1 MKIEKTNNIAMQKG
15 NIGVTT
21 ENIFPVIK
29 KFLYSDHDIF
39 LREMVSNA
47 VDATQKLKTLAATGD
62 FKGEL
67 GDLSVRISLD
77 EKAGTLTISDRGI
90 GMTAEEID
98 KYINQIA
105 FSGVNDFLEKYQDK
119 AEAIIGHFGL
129 GFYSSF
135 MVSKKVEIITK
146 SYKEGSKAVKWSCDG
161 SPEYSIEDAEKADR
175 GSDIVL
181 YIDDDCKEFLQKSK
195 IEELLNKYCKFMAV
209 PVVFGKKTEW
219 KDGKNVETDEDNVI
233 NAVEPLWVK
242 APSSLKDEDYKSF
255 YRTLFPMNDEPLFW
269 IHLNVDYPFNLTGI
283 LYFPRVKNNIELQR
297 NKIQL
302 YCNQVFVT
310 DQVEGIVPEF
320 LTLLHGVIDSPDI
333 PLNVSRSYLQSDAN
347 VKKIATYIT
356 KKVADRLQSIFKE
369 NRKEYEE
376 KWDDLKLFINYGM
389 LSESDFYDRAKN
401 FALLKDTE
409 GKYFTFEEYKTLVKD
424 NQTDKEGFL
433 VNLYT
438 TNKEEQYSYIE
449 AARQKGYSVIDASGQ
464 LDVPTLSML
473 EQKQEKTR
481 YVRVDSDVVDR
492 IIQKEDAPKNNLSA
506 NETANLSEAFRS
518 QMPKIEKA
526 EFTVDVQSLGEGFQP
541 VLITQNEYMRRMKE
555 MSRFQQGMGFYAQ
568 LPDSYNLV
576 LNADHPLVKKVLDD
590 MTANTED
597 ELKPVASELKGQEA
611 RLAALHQS
619 QDKKKSEELTQEEKD
634 DMQNTQKS
642 VSELKDKQKAI
653 VAAYAKG
660 NEVIHQLIDLALLQ
674 NGMLQGEA
682 LDGFLKRSVSMIK

>member
-1 MKIEKTNNIAMQKG
+1 MQKG

-67 GDLSVRISLD
+67 GDLSVRVSLD

-90 GMTAEEID
+90 GMTAEEIE

-161 SPEYSIEDAEKADR
+161 SPEYTLEDAEKEDR

-219 KDGKNVETDEDNVI
+219 KDGKIVDTEEDNII
-233 NAVEPLWVK
+233 NSVEPLWVK
-242 APSSLKDEDYKSF
+242 APSGLKDEDYKSF

-369 NRKEYEE
+369 SRKEFEE

-389 LSESDFYDRAKN
+389 LSESDFYERAKD
-401 FALLKDTE
+401 FSLIKDTE
-409 GKYFTFEEYKTLVKD
+409 GKYFTFEEYNTLIKD
-424 NQTDKEGFL
+424 NQTDKEGYL

-438 TNKEEQYSYIE
+438 SNKEEQYSYIE
-449 AARQKGYSVIDASGQ
+449 AAKQKGYSVIDASGQ
-464 LDVPTLSML
+464 LDVPLLSML

-481 YVRVDSDVVDR
+481 YVRVDSDIVDR
-492 IIQKEDAPKNNLSA
+492 IIQKEDAPKNNLSVE
-506 NETANLSEAFRS
+506 ETDNLSEAFRS
-518 QMPKIEKA
+518 QIPTIEKA
-526 EFTVDVQSLGEGFQP
+526 DFTVDVQSLGESFQP
-541 VLITQNEYMRRMKE
+541 VLVTQNEYMRRMKE
-555 MSRFQQGMGFYAQ
+555 MSQFQQGMGFYAQ

-590 MTANTED
+590 VTANTAE
-597 ELKPVASELKGQEA
+597 ELKPIVSELKGQEA

-619 QDKKKSEELTQEEKD
+619 QDSKKTEELTQEEKD
-634 DMQNTQKS
+634 DMQNTQKT
-642 VSELKDKQKAI
+642 VSELQDKKKAI

-660 NEVIHQLIDLALLQ
+660 NDIVHQLIDLALLQ
-674 NGMLQGEA
+674 NGMLQGAA
-682 LDGFLKRSVSMIK
+682 LDKFLKRSISLIK